1 MRRRP
6 FLIRRVRREPDDFAN
21 PVRLPCGRR
30 GHRPG
35 RLFERRHQC
44 SAADADK
51 GKAAFVRQCAICH
64 TIEKGDPDRFGP
76 NLSGI
81 VGKKAGAVPGF
92 DYSRAFKSAANW
104 EWTEDALASWIMFP
118 GVMVPGTAM
127 AIFQGVAEKD
137 RDDIVAYLA
146 SKK

>member
-1 MRRRP
+1 M
-6 FLIRRVRREPDDFAN
+6 N
-21 PVRLPCGRR
+21 LPTRFTSHAVAAALTLVVCLGAGEGR
-30 GHRPG
+30 
-35 RLFERRHQC
+35 
-44 SAADADK
+44 AAGDADK

-64 TIEKGDPDRFGP
+64 TIEKGDPNRFGP

-81 VGKKAGAVPGF
+81 VGKKAAAVPGF

-104 EWTEDALASWIMFP
+104 ELSEDALASWIMFP

>member
-1 MRRRP
+1 MT
-6 FLIRRVRREPDDFAN
+6 
-21 PVRLPCGRR
+21 LPTRFTSHAVATAAALAVCLGAGAGR
-30 GHRPG
+30 
-35 RLFERRHQC
+35 
-44 SAADADK
+44 AAGDADK

-64 TIEKGDPDRFGP
+64 TIEKGDPNRFGP

-81 VGKKAGAVPGF
+81 VGKKAAAVPGF

-104 EWTEDALASWIMFP
+104 DWSEDALASWIMFP

>member
-1 MRRRP
+1 MTLPTR
-6 FLIRRVRREPDDFAN
+6 FACHAVAAATALVVCLSAGTN
-21 PVRLPCGRR
+21 
-30 GHRPG
+30 
-35 RLFERRHQC
+35 C

-64 TIEKGDPDRFGP
+64 TIEKGDPNRFGP

-81 VGKKAGAVPGF
+81 VGSKAASVPGF
-92 DYSRAFKSAANW
+92 DYTRAFKNAAKW
-104 EWTEDALASWIMFP
+104 EWSADALASWIMFP

>member
-1 MRRRP
+1 MRRVW
-6 FLIRRVRREPDDFAN
+6 FTGLTVA
-21 PVRLPCGRR
+21 G
-30 GHRPG
+30 
-35 RLFERRHQC
+35 
-44 SAADADK
+44 AAAVAVCLGTGASRADGDAAK
-51 GKAAFVRQCAICH
+51 GKAAFIKQCAICH
-64 TIEKGDPDRFGP
+64 TIEKGDPNRFGP

-81 VGKKAGAVPGF
+81 VGKKAAAVPGF
-92 DYSRAFKSAANW
+92 DYSRAFKSSANL
-104 EWTEDALASWIMFP
+104 EWSEDALASWIMFP

>member
-1 MRRRP
+1 MELR
-6 FLIRRVRREPDDFAN
+6 IRSTSIAVA
-21 PVRLPCGRR
+21 V
-30 GHRPG
+30 
-35 RLFERRHQC
+35 
-44 SAADADK
+44 AAALAVCLGAGASRAAGDADK
-51 GKAAFVRQCAICH
+51 GKAAFTRQCAICH
-64 TIEKGDPDRFGP
+64 TIEKGDPNRLGP

-81 VGKKAGAVPGF
+81 VGKKAGSVEGF
-92 DYSRAFKSAANW
+92 DYSRPFKAAAKWDWN
-104 EWTEDALASWIMFP
+104 EDALGSWIMFP

>member
-1 MRRRP
+1 MNSPTR
-6 FLIRRVRREPDDFAN
+6 FAGHA
-21 PVRLPCGRR
+21 VAAAAALVVCFSAGTGR
-30 GHRPG
+30 
-35 RLFERRHQC
+35 
-44 SAADADK
+44 AAGDADK

-64 TIEKGDPDRFGP
+64 TIEKGDPNRFGP

-92 DYSRAFKSAANW
+92 DYSRAFKTAANW

>member
-1 MRRRP
+1 M
-6 FLIRRVRREPDDFAN
+6 
-21 PVRLPCGRR
+21 RLPSWFASRVVAAAAVLVVCLGAGTGR
-30 GHRPG
+30 
-35 RLFERRHQC
+35 
-44 SAADADK
+44 AAGDADK

-64 TIEKGDPDRFGP
+64 TIEKGEPNRFGP

-81 VGKKAGAVPGF
+81 VGKKAAAVPGF

-104 EWTEDALASWIMFP
+104 ELSEDALASWIMFP

>member
-1 MRRRP
+1 ME
-6 FLIRRVRREPDDFAN
+6 LRVRCIRSTVVIAALVVCLDATA
-21 PVRLPCGRR
+21 GR
-30 GHRPG
+30 
-35 RLFERRHQC
+35 
-44 SAADADK
+44 AADAEK
-51 GKAAFVRQCAICH
+51 GKAAFTRQCLVCH

-81 VGKKAGAVPGF
+81 VGKKAGSASDFP
-92 DYSRAFKSAANW
+92 YTRAFKSAANW

-127 AIFQGVAEKD
+127 GIFQGVAERD

>member
-1 MRRRP
+1 MNLPTR
-6 FLIRRVRREPDDFAN
+6 FTN
-21 PVRLPCGRR
+21 PALAAAALVVCLSAGTGRAE
-30 GHRPG
+30 G
-35 RLFERRHQC
+35 
-44 SAADADK
+44 DADK

-64 TIEKGDPDRFGP
+64 TIEKGDPNRFGP

-92 DYSRAFKSAANW
+92 DYTRAFKSAANW
-104 EWTEDALASWIMFP
+104 EWSEDALASWIMFP